1 MKHIIKDPYP
11 GPRPEYRKRYK
22 MSAEQLAW
30 LTKWYARRPLADLSA
45 STGVSAPCLRRI
57 IREQGLQRTPTQAA
71 KVRSLVGRRTAKTSR
86 KRGLYDNRQPSAAC
100 FAGRA
105 RYYADVRAGK
115 RESGW
120 ARICREEPQRAEV
133 LRRQRRET
141 MTEVWRRAKRNH
153 LYGIRD
159 NYKLHAVAVPYTKW
173 QSNLRYE
180 AANAG
185 YWWAEDLSDEGGY
198 RYNIYWDND
207 TERNERLERNLL
219 HNGFTVLDGRDSSEQ
234 SATL

>member
-1 MKHIIKDPYP
+1 MTHIIRDPYP
-11 GPRPEYRKRYK
+11 EPRPVFRKHYK
-22 MSAEQLAW
+22 MNAEQLAW
-30 LTKWYARRPLADLSA
+30 LKKWYARRPVTDLSA
-45 STGVSAPCLRRI
+45 SSGVSSHSLLRI
-57 IREQGLQRTPTQAA
+57 IREQGFRRTPAQET
-71 KVRSLVGRRTAKTSR
+71 KVRSLAGRRTASTSR
-86 KRGLYDNRQPSAAC
+86 KRGLYDNRIPSAAC
-100 FAGRA
+100 RAGQA

-120 ARICREEPQRAEV
+120 AKICREQPKRAEA

-141 MTEVWRRAKRNH
+141 MTEAWRRAKRNH

-159 NYKLHAVAVPYTKW
+159 NYKLHAVAVPYTKR
-173 QSNLRYE
+173 QSNLKWE

-185 YWWAEDLSDEGGY
+185 YWCVEDLSDEGGY
-198 RYNIYWDND
+198 RYNIYWDDD

-219 HNGFTVLDGRDSSEQ
+219 NHGFTVLDGREPGTQ